1 MQTPAFATVPSTTP
15 PPQSLGRYQI
25 IAELGQGA
33 MGTVYKGMDLTI
45 ERPVALKTLNSDL
58 PDDIIDEV
66 KERFLR
72 EAKSAGKLNHPNIV
86 TIYEFGESNGVAFIA
101 MEYLEGKSLQDVMRG
116 DRLPFALVAEIIAQ
130 IADGLDY
137 AHRFGVVHRDIKP
150 ANIMV
155 SPHGTAKLTDFG
167 IARVQSSTMTQA
179 GTMLGSPKY
188 MSPEQVL
195 GQTIDGRADIFAL
208 GVVLYEMLARCTP
221 FEAGEPTVFSLMQ
234 RIVTNPQPPL
244 GEYAPGVP
252 PAFDIILA
260 RALAKKPADRYQRGS
275 QFAND
280 LRNYKSLLAANG
292 GVDPDATAITRRP
305 GHAAE
310 ALAAAGFN
318 PDGTPTAAPA
328 PGAPVAAPSTTDWQA
343 AAQFLSRTSIGKKTV
358 FTGAVPQ
365 QPAAQGAPVAEPKP
379 SIATW
384 YPAGPTTVPPAPPPP
399 RPAAPPPQAAAPA
412 VAPAPAVTAAPPV
425 PQPQGPTSRFA
436 GASLVTVDPEKTLIG
451 DLSALA
457 NDLDETHRKFVEE
470 ENAAMAEIRKG
481 AASAKDWE
489 QFNTGI
495 EQVPDAKKAATEA
508 SAVRKSGVFGLLRQQ
523 ASQNLKGQAEA
534 KRDAEAESMLALD
547 TKLRAG
553 YDFLLEFCK
562 ELNEAS
568 PVFAGK
574 HNLLFYGPCPDLYIS
589 DATANARMN
598 RIDDRGKI
606 KDVVDHLLVSYH
618 LLSAEKGRC
627 VVNATELPKFRAILD
642 LHEMV
647 YEFKE
652 TKNDFKQVI
661 RAGFKFEFKF
671 ICSFTV
677 KANYVEQNAEIVC
690 RNIGSLGR
698 TRYLVP
704 TASLDLEFFEELTK
718 LMLGHPS
725 EAAAKFSVGG

>member
-1 MQTPAFATVPSTTP
+1 MPSTTP
-15 PPQSLGRYQI
+15 PPQTLGRYQI
-25 IAELGQGA
+25 VAELGQGA

-58 PDDIIDEV
+58 PEDIIDEV

-86 TIYEFGESNGVAFIA
+86 TIYEFGESNGIAFIA

-116 DRLPFALVAEIIAQ
+116 ERLPFALIAEIVAQ

-155 SPHGTAKLTDFG
+155 APHGTAKLTDFG

-179 GTMLGSPKY
+179 GAMLGSPKY

-195 GQTIDGRADIFAL
+195 GQAIDGRADIFSL
-208 GVVLYEMLARCTP
+208 GVVLYEMLARRTP

-234 RIVTNPQPPL
+234 RIVTNPLQPL
-244 GEYAPGVP
+244 ADYAPGIP

-280 LRNYKSLLAANG
+280 LRNYKSLLAATG
-292 GVDPDATAITRRP
+292 AVDPDATAITRRP
-305 GHAAE
+305 AHAAE

-318 PDGTPTAAPA
+318 PDGTPMAPAQGAPAAP
-328 PGAPVAAPSTTDWQA
+328 PQGAPVAGQPSTTDWQA
-343 AAQFLSRTSIGKKTV
+343 AAAYLSRTSTGMKTL
-358 FTGAVPQ
+358 FTGSVPE
-365 QPAAQGAPVAEPKP
+365 QPAAQAAPVMQPTLQPTVPPKP

-399 RPAAPPPQAAAPA
+399 PIQAAPPAPA
-412 VAPAPAVTAAPPV
+412 A

-436 GASLVTVDPEKTLIG
+436 AASQTMVDPEKTLIG

-457 NDLDETHRKFVEE
+457 NDLDETHRKFVAEE
-470 ENAAMAEIRKG
+470 DAAMAEIRKG

-489 QFNTGI
+489 EFNTGI
-495 EQVPDAKKAATEA
+495 EQVSDAQSAARAATN
-508 SAVRKSGVFGLLRQQ
+508 VRKSGVFGLLRQQ

-534 KRDAEAESMLALD
+534 KRDAEAEAMLVLD

-574 HNLLFYGPCPDLYIS
+574 HNLLFYGPCPPLYIS

-627 VVNATELPKFRAILD
+627 VVNATELPKFKAILD
-642 LHEMV
+642 LHEMT

-661 RAGFKFEFKF
+661 RAGFKFSFKF

-690 RNIGSLGR
+690 RNIGPLGR
-698 TRYLVP
+698 TRYIVP
-704 TASLDLEFFEELTK
+704 VGSLDLEFFEELTK

-725 EAAAKFSVGG
+725 EVAARFAVGG